1 VEVAVRVAIAGAGNV
16 GQSIARSL
24 LESERNKVLIIER
37 QWAHYRP
44 KLVPGADW
52 MYADACEYSSLQ
64 AAGIDT
70 ADVVIAA
77 TGDDKVNLVF
87 SFLAKTRFGVERVV
101 ARVNEPSNHWLFS
114 PDWGVDVA
122 VSTPVRLA
130 AAVDEAVLIG
140 QVVQLMHLHE
150 GGSSIVEYTVPA
162 VSGLTNRTVADLA
175 LPAEAALIGLYRD
188 GALQT
193 PSPDLHVSAG
203 DGLVLLVA
211 AGAEPRLRAS
221 LGARG

>member
-1 VEVAVRVAIAGAGNV
+1 VRVAIAGAGNV

-24 LESERNKVLIIER
+24 LESGRNKVLIIER
-37 QWAHYRP
+37 QWAHFRP
-44 KLVPGADW
+44 QQVPGADW
-52 MYADACEYSSLQ
+52 MFADACEYTSLQ
-64 AAGIDT
+64 SAGIDT

-87 SFLAKTRFGVERVV
+87 AFLAKTRFGVARVV
-101 ARVNEPSNHWLFS
+101 ARVNEPGNQWLFG

-140 QVVQLMHLHE
+140 QVVQLMPLHQ
-150 GGSSIVEYTVPA
+150 GGSTIVEYTVPPESRLA
-162 VSGLTNRTVADLA
+162 SRPVAELA
-175 LPAEAALIGLYRD
+175 LPAGAVLLGVYRNRELLSPEPALPVQEA
-188 GALQT
+188 
-193 PSPDLHVSAG
+193 

-211 AGAEPRLRAS
+211 TEAEPELRTSLTAS
-221 LGARG
+221 G